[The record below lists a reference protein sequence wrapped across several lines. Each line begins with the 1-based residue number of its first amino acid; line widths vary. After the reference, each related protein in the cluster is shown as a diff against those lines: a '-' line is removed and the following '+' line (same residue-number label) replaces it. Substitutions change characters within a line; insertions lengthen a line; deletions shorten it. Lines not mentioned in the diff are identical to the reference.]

1 MKTFFDVLI
10 YITCIVSAVYLPIAL
25 KRFPSQVAKIDLKN
39 NIKNKPPQKFLE
51 NSLVLVE
58 LKTALPCIGFFA
70 IALFSYFG
78 GSAPRDFENINGAL
92 IIPLL
97 FILVVAMFA
106 GGMLLGNYFLKVAQ
120 KYNVYEKTNDP
131 ITARTRSGGQLG
143 MGVLTTFYFA
153 LTLLFTLTHLFY
165 ICGWL

>member
-10 YITCIVSAVYLPIAL
+10 YITCIANAVYLAIAL
-25 KRFPSQVAKIDLKN
+25 KRFPSQVAKIDLEN

-70 IALFSYFG
+70 IALFSYFC

-153 LTLLFTLTHLFY
+153 LTLFFTLIHFFY

>member
-70 IALFSYFG
+70 IALFSYFC

-143 MGVLTTFYFA
+143 MGVLTTFYFS
-153 LTLLFTLTHLFY
+153 LTLFFTLIHLFY

>member
-10 YITCIVSAVYLPIAL
+10 YITCIVSAFYLAIAL
-25 KRFPSQVAKIDLKN
+25 KRFPSQVEKIDLKN

-51 NSLVLVE
+51 NSLVFIE
-58 LKTALPCIGFFA
+58 LKTALPCVGFFA
-70 IALFSYFG
+70 IALISYFC
-78 GSAPRDFENINGAL
+78 GSAPRDFANINGAL

-97 FILVVAMFA
+97 FIVVAAMFA

-143 MGVLTTFYFA
+143 MGVLTTFYFS
-153 LTLLFTLTHLFY
+153 LTLLLTFIHLFY